1 MSYNTDLQH
10 RTAVHAIQALN
21 NLGIDTTTATEPIT
35 RWNRVRDAVR
45 TARTPDASPLWDAV
59 ATGDQKKIDKAAT
72 EYVAAK
78 AILDAAKDDNHR
90 EDTFRATALSIIKQL
105 VKEAQPTAR
114 AEYNAAAHDYTE
126 AFKAAGGH
134 PDPSELIVTDGG
146 AQIWA
151 DLIRAAN
158 DMTTA
163 VAVIKLG
170 HEFGIKPND
179 QGTGLIDQ
187 VPYAVNLP
195 DIKAVARAK
204 TTEWVQAKEHA
215 PHRDYAVFLLAGGE
229 LYAGTI
235 PEQNAEIERLVEQA
249 EDGRKQKMIPDM
261 MHNEQRALK
270 RAMKAA
276 QKRGDA

>member
-10 RTAVHAIQALN
+10 RTAVHAIQALDD
-21 NLGIDTTTATEPIT
+21 LGIDTTTATEPMT
-35 RWNRVRDAVR
+35 RWNRVREAVR
-45 TARTPDASPLWDAV
+45 NLQKPDAAPLWAAIAAD
-59 ATGDQKKIDKAAT
+59 DQKKVTRAAT
-72 EYVAAK
+72 DYMVSQAIKEAAL
-78 AILDAAKDDNHR
+78 ADTSR
-90 EDTFRATALSIIKQL
+90 EDTFRADALSIIKQL
-105 VKEAQPTAR
+105 VKEALPEAR

-126 AFKAAGGH
+126 AFQAAGGH

-170 HEFGIKPND
+170 HDFGYKASD

-195 DIKAVARAK
+195 DIQAVARAK
-204 TTEWVQAKEHA
+204 TTDWVQTKEHA

-229 LYAGTI
+229 LHAGTI

-249 EDGRKQKMIPDM
+249 EDGRKQHRVADM
-261 MHNEQRALK
+261 MHADERALK

>member
-10 RTAVHAIQALN
+10 RTAVHAIQALDD
-21 NLGIDTTTATEPIT
+21 LGIDTTTATEPMT
-35 RWNRVRDAVR
+35 RWNRVRQAVR
-45 TARTPDASPLWDAV
+45 NLQKPDAAPLWAAIAAD
-59 ATGDQKKIDKAAT
+59 DQKKVTKAAT
-72 EYVAAK
+72 DYMVSQAIKEAA
-78 AILDAAKDDNHR
+78 LDDTHR
-90 EDTFRATALSIIKQL
+90 EDTFRADALSIIKQL
-105 VKEAQPTAR
+105 VKEALPEAR

-126 AFKAAGGH
+126 AFKAADGH

-249 EDGRKQKMIPDM
+249 QDSRKQKMIPDM
-261 MHNEQRALK
+261 MNNDQRALK